1 MENDPSSV
9 AAILLAAGQSRRM
22 GAFKPLLPFGEQTV
36 IESCIDYLI
45 AGGADPVVVVV
56 GHRANDLRRR
66 LRHYSVEFAIN
77 PDPTSEMDASI
88 AAGVRDLP
96 DTVHAAI
103 ISLVD
108 NPAVPSTVVS
118 ELIAEWHKGALLVK
132 PTREGVG
139 GHPVLVDLKLREEL
153 LSLDPEHG
161 LKGLF
166 DKYKNQVRRV
176 EVNSPFIARDID
188 TWDDYRDLCAEI
200 FGQTRLEP
208 DENISNES

>member
-1 MENDPSSV
+1 
-9 AAILLAAGQSRRM
+9 M

-36 IESCIDYLI
+36 IESCINYLVE
-45 AGGADPVVVVV
+45 GGVETVVIVL
-56 GHRANDLRRR
+56 GHRADDVRRR
-66 LRHYSVEFAIN
+66 LRDYPVHFALN

-88 AAGVRDLP
+88 AAGVRALP
-96 DTVHAAI
+96 DTARATI

-108 NPAVPSTVVS
+108 YPAIPSSVVS
-118 ELIAEWHKGALLVK
+118 ELIAEWQKGALLVK
-132 PTREGVG
+132 PTRDGVG

-153 LSLDPEHG
+153 LSLDPERG

-166 DKYKNQVRRV
+166 DKYKDQVRRL
-176 EVNSPFIARDID
+176 EVNSPFIARDLD

-200 FGQTRLEP
+200 FGQPRLEP

>member
-1 MENDPSSV
+1 MNDVS
-9 AAILLAAGQSRRM
+9 AILLAAGQSRRM

-36 IESCIDYLI
+36 IESCINYLI
-45 AGGADPVVVVV
+45 GGGAETVVVVV
-56 GHRANDLRRR
+56 GHRAEQLRRR
-66 LRHYSVEFAIN
+66 LRDYSVHFALN

-88 AAGVRDLP
+88 AAGVRALP
-96 DTVHAAI
+96 DTARAVI

-108 NPAVPSTVVS
+108 YPAIPSTVVAD
-118 ELIAEWHKGALLVK
+118 LIAEWQNGALLVK
-132 PTREGVG
+132 PTRDGVG

-153 LSLDPEHG
+153 LSLDPERG

-188 TWDDYRDLCAEI
+188 TWDDYRALCAEI
-200 FGQTRLEP
+200 FGQPGLEP
-208 DENISNES
+208 DENNSNES